1 MFSNLFSLKI
11 EIEINLKKGS
21 QRRRFVGKRN
31 KLNGVV
37 WEYQYKGLSAKE
49 STKTPLQKST
59 NHIFSQVQLG
69 HSAVSSRLSF
79 FSWP

>member
-21 QRRRFVGKRN
+21 QRRRFVGKRT

-37 WEYQYKGLSAKE
+37 
-49 STKTPLQKST
+49 
-59 NHIFSQVQLG
+59 
-69 HSAVSSRLSF
+69 
-79 FSWP
+79 